1 MKLKIHEIKVAI
13 LGGVIA
19 QIAFEAYA
27 WLISPLV
34 FGPKLQPA
42 FLVIGLFEQYVG
54 VTPSY
59 SVAFSLHALIGT
71 LGFGIFTL
79 LFYKAFRGR
88 AILSGFISGLI
99 LWFIAQGVLAPAM
112 GREFMMGFGA
122 YTQSSFV
129 SHVGMSL
136 IIALYLNHAFKKNH
150 TADAQVK

>member
-1 MKLKIHEIKVAI
+1 MKLNISEIKVAI
-13 LGGVIA
+13 LGGLIA

-27 WLISPLV
+27 WLISPFV

-42 FLVIGLFEQYVG
+42 FLVIGLFKQFAG

-59 SVAFSLHALIGT
+59 AVAFSLHALIGVV
-71 LGFGIFTL
+71 GFGLFTL
-79 LFYKAFRGR
+79 MFYKAFRGR
-88 AILSGFISGLI
+88 AILSGFIAGLV
-99 LWFIAQGVLAPAM
+99 LWFIAQGMLAPAM

-136 IIALYLNHAFKKNH
+136 IIALFFHYRFRKDQ
-150 TADAQVK
+150 TAEA